1 MSSSVKGR
9 EIQLTRGD
17 TLQVLV
23 TITKDGEEYTPQDGD
38 SVRFALKHEK
48 LNAKRTD
55 YKDEEPLIIKD
66 IPIDT
71 MILELE
77 PEDTKDLDFGTYVYD
92 IEITFEDGVVDTF
105 IPAARLNL
113 TEEVH

>member
-1 MSSSVKGR
+1 MSSSIKGR

-23 TITKDGEEYTPQDGD
+23 TIIKDGEEYSPQEGD

-48 LNAKRTD
+48 LNSKRTD
-55 YKDEEPLIIKD
+55 YTDDDPLIIKD

-71 MILELE
+71 MILELK
-77 PEDTKDLDFGTYVYD
+77 PEDTKELDFGTYVYD
-92 IEITFEDGVVDTF
+92 IEITFDDGVVDTF
-105 IPAARLNL
+105 IPATRFKL
-113 TEEVH
+113 TEEVY